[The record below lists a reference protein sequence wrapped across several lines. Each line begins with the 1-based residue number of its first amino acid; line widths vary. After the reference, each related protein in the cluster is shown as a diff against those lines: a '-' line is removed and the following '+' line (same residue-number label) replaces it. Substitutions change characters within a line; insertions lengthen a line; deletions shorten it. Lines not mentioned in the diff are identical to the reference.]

1 MLSFYPALRPDRRVQ
16 RMNPDCIIHVI
27 DDDEAV
33 RESIAFL
40 LLASGYTAQT
50 YASADEFLGIVDQIN
65 NGCVITDVRMPGMD
79 GLDLVSHLHASRP
92 LLPIIVITGHA
103 DVPLAVQAMK
113 SGARDFIEK
122 PFDDHFILD
131 AVASALQYGD
141 KNFSG
146 RFPAQVVRQKI
157 AVLSA
162 REQQVLRGLVDGQS
176 NKIIARDL
184 GISPRTIEIYRA
196 NLMTKMDARSLAE
209 LVRMTLST
217 E

>member
-1 MLSFYPALRPDRRVQ
+1 
-16 RMNPDCIIHVI
+16 MNPNCIIHVI

-50 YASADEFLGIVDQIN
+50 YASADEFLGILDQIN

-79 GLDLVSHLHASRP
+79 GLDLVNHLHARRP
-92 LLPIIVITGHA
+92 VLPIIVITGHA

-122 PFDDHFILD
+122 PFDDHSILD
-131 AVASALQYGD
+131 AVASALQHGA
-141 KNFSG
+141 KNFAG
-146 RFPAQVVRQKI
+146 RPPTQVIRQRI
-157 AVLSA
+157 SILTT

-196 NLMTKMDARSLAE
+196 NLMAKMDARSLAE
-209 LVRMTLST
+209 LVRMTLSI
-217 E
+217 EE